1 MSTKVLK
8 EIQELI
14 APNLRQRLWVAFSY
28 PTAPEEEIIPHIP
41 EHLRYMAANE
51 EKIFISGPFIR
62 EGHLVGEG
70 MTLILAEREVEAA
83 EFMRNE
89 PFVKRGLRRFEL
101 KLWEMRE
108 GTLTIRTQLSTSS
121 FIVG

>member
-1 MSTKVLK
+1 MRIPPRV
-8 EIQELI
+8 QEGVDWL
-14 APNLRQRLWVAFSY
+14 
-28 PTAPEEEIIPHIP
+28 
-41 EHLRYMAANE
+41 
-51 EKIFISGPFIR
+51 ISGFVK
-62 EGHLVGEG
+62 EAQLVGEG
-70 MTLILAEREVEAA
+70 MTIILTDSEVKAA

>member
-1 MSTKVLK
+1 MSKIIK

-14 APNLRQRLWVAFSY
+14 APNLRKRLYIAFSY
-28 PTAPEEEIIPHIP
+28 PTAPQEEIIPHIA

-51 EKIFISGPFIR
+51 DKIFISGPIVK
-62 EGHLVGEG
+62 EGQLVGEG
-70 MTLILAEREVEAA
+70 MTIVQTDNEVKAA

-89 PFVKRGLRRFEL
+89 PFIKRGLRRFEL

-108 GTLTIRTQLSTSS
+108 GTLTVQTRLSERS
-121 FIVG
+121 FALK